1 MEEQKRW
8 FCLAVGCVWGV
19 GSHWN
24 MLALGWAA
32 WDVISTALG
41 EGTRTCSWDPDGEA
55 ETRNTAPPPPRVPRK
70 GRPPN

>member
-1 MEEQKRW
+1 
-8 FCLAVGCVWGV
+8 
-19 GSHWN
+19 